1 MAWPLQTVY
10 LPAFL
15 KHTCFSSAL
24 PRWHGHAKTDR
35 GCRDELHL
43 GGSLEMAGNPWTHV
57 AWAPSGAGGSLYM
70 VSVHFSKDPN
80 VLPLQE

>member
-1 MAWPLQTVY
+1 MGMQRQTE
-10 LPAFL
+10 AAGMNFI
-15 KHTCFSSAL
+15 
-24 PRWHGHAKTDR
+24 
-35 GCRDELHL
+35 L
-43 GGSLEMAGNPWTHV
+43 GESLEMAGNPWTHV